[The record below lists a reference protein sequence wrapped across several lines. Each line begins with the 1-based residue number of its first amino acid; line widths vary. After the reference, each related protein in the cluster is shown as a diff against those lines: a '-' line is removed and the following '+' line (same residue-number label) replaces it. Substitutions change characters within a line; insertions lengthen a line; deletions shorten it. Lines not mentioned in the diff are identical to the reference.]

1 MRVDAQRN
9 QQRILDAARAQ
20 ISEHGSDVSMDQI
33 AQSAG
38 VAVGTL
44 YRHYPTKRDLV
55 EAVLAEFVETLILS
69 TERAVESLNA
79 PGDAMLRMR
88 ELLTDFVENAA
99 DDNAIKVAATA
110 LGADSF
116 VPEVEQRGRAAL
128 EILLAAA
135 AADGDVQ
142 PGVTPEDVFLMM
154 SGAPSEASP
163 EVRQRWVE
171 IVITGLRAVGATK

>member
-44 YRHYPTKRDLV
+44 YRHYPTKKDLV
-55 EAVLAEFVETLILS
+55 EAVLTGFVDTLIHT
-69 TERAVESLNA
+69 TERAVESLAA
-79 PGDAMLRMR
+79 PGDAMKRMR

-99 DDNAIKVAATA
+99 DDDAIKAAAAA

-116 VPEVEQRGRAAL
+116 APEMEQRGRAAL
-128 EILLAAA
+128 EVLLAAA
-135 AADGDVQ
+135 IRDGDVRA
-142 PGVTPEDVFLMM
+142 GVTPEDVFLMM
-154 SGAPSEASP
+154 GSAPSEAAP
-163 EVRQRWVE
+163 EARARWVR
-171 IVITGLRAVGATK
+171 IVIAGLSDVGGAT